1 MKRRIFIL
9 SLAFIMLFSVNS
21 LSLAEKSYGPN
32 NLEHFSDL
40 IKRIAFGGS
49 VSQMTL
55 SMPKYSPK
63 DTDFILNSFDDYIK
77 DKTEG
82 FDNYL
87 KESKELKE
95 KESVQHYY
103 AIKYTEKIKTLI
115 KEMEFI
121 GQDSMCYFKF
131 SPFEFTTNSEGELGL
146 IYYTGNTVTYNTLQT
161 SAKSRA
167 KITVEEN
174 LLSMSNIM
182 YKVLKDTDIDFY
194 ITGNFYN
201 TRDFQLD
208 NTLLNEPE
216 VTFLSVT
223 KEVMKSYSNLEIS
236 DTELIKKGNIY
247 NKNKSM
253 ESDSIRKIDLTI

>member
-1 MKRRIFIL
+1 
-9 SLAFIMLFSVNS
+9 
-21 LSLAEKSYGPN
+21 
-32 NLEHFSDL
+32 
-40 IKRIAFGGS
+40 
-49 VSQMTL
+49 
-55 SMPKYSPK
+55 
-63 DTDFILNSFDDYIK
+63 
-77 DKTEG
+77 
-82 FDNYL
+82 
-87 KESKELKE
+87 
-95 KESVQHYY
+95 
-103 AIKYTEKIKTLI
+103 
-115 KEMEFI
+115 MEFI